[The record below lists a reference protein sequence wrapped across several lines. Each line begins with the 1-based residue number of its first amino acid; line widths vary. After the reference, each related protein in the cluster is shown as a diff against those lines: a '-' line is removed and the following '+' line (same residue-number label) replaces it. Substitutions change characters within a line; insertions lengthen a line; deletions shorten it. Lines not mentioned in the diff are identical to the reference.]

1 MTIGKRFSSKH
12 SILVIV
18 LAACTAGLAAGPAR
32 ADLLD
37 DIMKAKKIRI
47 ATDLAIPP
55 SGMVDAS
62 LKPTGSDV
70 ETAQLLAKDWGLEL
84 EFVQT
89 TGATRIPNAQT
100 GKADIIVSTLS
111 VTPERAKVI
120 DFTKPY
126 AALQSV
132 VGCLKTLPVKDWTD
146 LKGKPIAVSRGTTQD
161 TELTAMSREREL
173 RVARYDDDATMVTA
187 AVSGQA
193 DCMATSATIVN
204 QVGVKNSARAFEPK
218 VPIRTFDLAIGV
230 KQGEPRL
237 VEKLNEWIAV
247 NLKNGKLND
256 IYKKFHGADL
266 PEAMRS

>member
-1 MTIGKRFSSKH
+1 MKKRA
-12 SILVIV
+12 ILATAA
-18 LAACTAGLAAGPAR
+18 LAALSVTTLAAAPAR

-37 DIMKAKKIRI
+37 DITKAKKIRI

-55 SGMVDAS
+55 SGMVDGQM
-62 LKPTGSDV
+62 KPTGSDV

-89 TGATRIPNAQT
+89 TGATRIPNVQT

-120 DFTKPY
+120 DFTKAY

-132 VGCLKTLPVKDWTD
+132 VGCLKSASVKDWAD

-161 TELTAMSREREL
+161 TTLTNMKERDL
-173 RVARYDDDATMVTA
+173 RIARFDDDATMVTA

-193 DCMATSATIVN
+193 DCVATSATIVN
-204 QVGVKNSARAFEPK
+204 QIGVKNPGRVFEPK
-218 VPIRTFDLAIGV
+218 VAITTFDLAIGV
-230 KQGEPRL
+230 RQGEPRL
-237 VEKLNEWIAV
+237 VEKLNEWIAA
-247 NLKNGKLND
+247 NLKNGKLNA
-256 IYKKFHGADL
+256 IYEKFHGSAL
-266 PEAMRS
+266 PANMRS

>member
-1 MTIGKRFSSKH
+1 MKNRA
-12 SILVIV
+12 ILASAA
-18 LAACTAGLAAGPAR
+18 LAAVSVAILAGGPAR

-55 SGMVDAS
+55 SGMVDGQM
-62 LKPTGSDV
+62 KPTGSDV

-89 TGATRIPNAQT
+89 TGATRIPNVQT
-100 GKADIIVSTLS
+100 GKADVIVSTLS

-120 DFTKPY
+120 DFTKAY

-132 VGCLKTLPVKDWTD
+132 VGCLKSLPVKDWAD

-161 TELTAMSREREL
+161 TTLTNMKDRDL
-173 RVARYDDDATMVTA
+173 RIARFDDDATMVTA

-193 DCMATSATIVN
+193 DCVATSATIVN
-204 QVGVKNSARAFEPK
+204 QIGVKAPARAFEPK
-218 VPIRTFDLAIGV
+218 VTITNFDLAMGV
-230 KQGEPRL
+230 RQGEPKL
-237 VEKLNEWIAV
+237 VEKLNEWIAT
-247 NLKNGKLND
+247 NLKNGKLNA
-256 IYKKFHGADL
+256 IYEKFHGTAL

>member
-1 MTIGKRFSSKH
+1 MTKRPLLTAAF
-12 SILVIV
+12 VAV
-18 LAACTAGLAAGPAR
+18 LATATIAATAAR

-55 SGMVDAS
+55 SGMVDAD

-100 GKADIIVSTLS
+100 GKADIIISTLS

-120 DFTKPY
+120 DFTKAY

-132 VGCLKTLPVKDWTD
+132 VGCLKSVDAKSWDD
-146 LKGKPIAVSRGTTQD
+146 LKGKTIAVSRGTTQD
-161 TELTAMSREREL
+161 TTLTNMKERDL
-173 RVARYDDDATMVTA
+173 RLARYEDDATMVTA

-193 DCMATSATIVN
+193 DCIATSATIVN
-204 QVGVKNSARAFEPK
+204 QIGVKNPARPFEPK
-218 VPIRTFDLAIGV
+218 VPITTFDLAIGLR
-230 KQGEPRL
+230 KGEPRL
-237 VEKLNEWIAV
+237 MEKLNDWITT
-247 NLKNGKLND
+247 NLKNGKLNA
-256 IYKKFHGADL
+256 IYKKFHGSEL
-266 PEAMRS
+266 PPEMRG